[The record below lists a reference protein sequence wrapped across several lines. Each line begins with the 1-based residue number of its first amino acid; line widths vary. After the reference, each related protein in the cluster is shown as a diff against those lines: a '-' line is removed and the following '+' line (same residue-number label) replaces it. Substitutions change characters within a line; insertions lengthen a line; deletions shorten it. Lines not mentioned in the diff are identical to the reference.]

1 MRFSPVTDPSHRLQA
16 LAEVRAIDA
25 LAGRFR
31 RHPDQLN
38 APHQADA
45 ELVRLTALGPDL
57 YLAATIDGITSEIT
71 GGFYKDL
78 YTAGWVLVQANLSDL
93 AAVGAAATGLLLALS
108 LQPGSETND
117 RLSQG
122 IADALDQS
130 GVPVLGGDLN
140 DSAIPHL
147 TACAIG
153 LVTGRPVTRTG
164 IRPGDRIWATGPLGS
179 GNALAIVR
187 MLGLPDALFPEESY
201 RPTARLA
208 IGQAARPFARAM
220 MDTSDG
226 PMSTLDHLARLNGI
240 GWDVAFDLEH
250 LLDPKAL
257 AALTGTG
264 APLWPLFCGEHGE
277 YELMIAVNPG
287 DEERLREIAPLA
299 RPVATA
305 SKEPGIRLYRPDGS
319 IVPFDGSFIRNLA
332 ERAGT
337 DWKRYAAEFQ
347 AFGERLGLR

>member
-1 MRFSPVTDPSHRLQA
+1 MTETSHSLQA

-31 RHPDQLN
+31 RHPDQVN

-57 YLAATIDGITSEIT
+57 YLAATIDGITSEIA
-71 GGFYKDL
+71 GGFYTDL

-93 AAVGAAATGLLLALS
+93 AAVGAQAIGLMLALS
-108 LQPGSETND
+108 LQPGSPDND

-122 IADALDQS
+122 IADSLDHS
-130 GVPVLGGDLN
+130 GAPVLGGDLN
-140 DSAIPHL
+140 DARQPSL

-153 LVTGRPVTRTG
+153 LVQGRTITRMG
-164 IRPGDRIWATGPLGS
+164 IRPGDRLWATGPLGS

-187 MLGLPDALFPEESY
+187 MLGLPDALYPEAQY
-201 RPTARLA
+201 RPSARLA
-208 IGQAARPFARAM
+208 IGAAARPFARAM

-240 GWDVAFDLEH
+240 GWDVDFDLER

-257 AALTGTG
+257 AGWAQTG
-264 APLWPLFCGEHGE
+264 APWWPLFCGEHGE
-277 YELMIAVNPG
+277 YELLIAVDPV
-287 DEERLREIAPLA
+287 DEARLQAIAPDA

-305 SKEPGIRLYRPDGS
+305 AAVPGIRLHLPDGRE
-319 IVPFDGSFIRNLA
+319 VPFDGSVIRNLA
-332 ERAGT
+332 EKHGT
-337 DWKRYAAEFQ
+337 DWRSYGAEFQ
-347 AFGERLGLR
+347 AFGARLGLR

>member
-1 MRFSPVTDPSHRLQA
+1 MTDLSHSLQA

-31 RHPDQLN
+31 RHPEQRN
-38 APHQADA
+38 RPHEADA

-57 YLAATIDGITSEIT
+57 YLAATIDGITSEIS

-93 AAVGAAATGLLLALS
+93 AAVGAEATGLMLALS
-108 LQPGSETND
+108 LPPGGTTND
-117 RLSQG
+117 RLSAG
-122 IADALDQS
+122 IAAALDQS

-140 DSAIPHL
+140 DSATPHL

-153 LVTGRPVTRTG
+153 LVQGRPVTRMG
-164 IRPGDRIWATGPLGS
+164 IRPGDRLWATGPLGT

-187 MLGLPDALFPEESY
+187 MLGLPDGLFPETTY
-201 RPTARLA
+201 RPEARLT
-208 IGQAARPFARAM
+208 IGQAVRPFARAM

-240 GWDVAFDLEH
+240 GWDVAFDLEQ
-250 LLDPKAL
+250 LLDPRAL
-257 AALTGTG
+257 AALAGTG

-277 YELMIAVNPG
+277 YELMIAVDPT
-287 DEERLREIAPLA
+287 DEARLRACAPLA

-305 SKEPGIRLYRPDGS
+305 SAEPGIRLHRPEGE
-319 IVPFDGSFIRNLA
+319 VVAFDGSFIRNLA

-337 DWKRYAAEFQ
+337 DWRLYASEFQ
-347 AFGERLGLR
+347 AFGDRLGLR